1 MKRCDLLHIGR
12 RYMVQAIHLDPV
24 LVEYPSPPVLN
35 WMPDLIGWK
44 LDIGFGGTYVL
55 NSYIIDV
62 CANLKEFRKDST
74 NKAMAKSNL
83 GQNRYYLTPDGLVQK
98 ADLPEGWGLIYY
110 NTRTKRCRKVVP
122 ATYRSRFDVE
132 RQEGLLLRSVAQNY
146 TWEDC

>member
-1 MKRCDLLHIGR
+1 MKRCDLLRIGR

-74 NKAMAKSNL
+74 NKALAKSNL

-110 NTRTKRCRKVVP
+110 NTKTKRCRKVVP

-132 RQEGLLLRSVAQNY
+132 RQEGLLLRSVAQNC
-146 TWEDC
+146 TWEDY

>member
-12 RYMVQAIHLDPV
+12 RYMIQAIHLDPV
-24 LVEYPSPPVLN
+24 LVEYTPPPSLN
-35 WMPDLIGWK
+35 WVPDLIGWK
-44 LDIGFGGTYVL
+44 LDIGFGGAYVL

-74 NKAMAKSNL
+74 NKELAKSNL

-110 NTRTKRCRKVVP
+110 NIRTKRCRKVVP

-132 RQEGLLLRSVAQNY
+132 RQEGLLLRSVAQHY
-146 TWEDC
+146 TQED

>member
-1 MKRCDLLHIGR
+1 MKRCDLLRIGR

-74 NKAMAKSNL
+74 NKALAKSNL

-146 TWEDC
+146 TWEDY

>member
-1 MKRCDLLHIGR
+1 MKRCDLLRIGR

-74 NKAMAKSNL
+74 NKALAKSSL

-132 RQEGLLLRSVAQNY
+132 RQEGLLLRSVAQNC
-146 TWEDC
+146 TWEDY

>member
-12 RYMVQAIHLDPV
+12 RYMIQAIHLDPV
-24 LVEYPSPPVLN
+24 LVEYTPPPSLN
-35 WMPDLIGWK
+35 WVPDLIGWK

-74 NKAMAKSNL
+74 NKELAKSNL

-110 NTRTKRCRKVVP
+110 NIRTKRCRKVVP

-132 RQEGLLLRSVAQNY
+132 RQEGLLLRSVAQHY
-146 TWEDC
+146 TQED